1 MADMMCFFWYS
12 QFNEILD
19 CDAAMTEH
27 IPAAERDWKHC
38 WQSTG
43 QQSKAA
49 SNILITDGFENV
61 RMN

>member
-27 IPAAERDWKHC
+27 IPAAERNWKHC
-38 WQSTG
+38 WHSTG
-43 QQSKAA
+43 QQSKAV
-49 SNILITDGFENV
+49 SNILITDGFGKV